1 MANGIL
7 RKITVGIAKETTYG
21 VAAAS
26 PDFGLLLTE
35 LSWDEEITRIE
46 NTAMVGGTYELNESK
61 VAFKKLNFT
70 MTAKVDEDVL
80 PLLLLQ
86 KFDIASVLTDVTA
99 YTHTLTYNNDNTT
112 TSYTLFWDD
121 PDRGDLI
128 AAGAVFENINFN
140 AQPEG
145 FVTVEISGM
154 AKFPVAGAT
163 TVAFTGPREFLG
175 RHTSFEIGD
184 FGGALAAFELLEI
197 TGNHSFTL
205 SDDDINFGLGSTDL
219 TKLFT
224 LNDRF
229 ELEVSAMFPDY
240 TYYDKW
246 CLGTTQQGKVTITDT
261 NRIITGSSTSPSV
274 ELEYP
279 ALEIINWERDG
290 GANDILRQNMTLLA
304 LDKIGVADAPLK
316 ITIINGVASY

>member
-7 RKITVGIAKETTYG
+7 RKITVGIAKEASYG
-21 VAAAS
+21 TAAGA
-26 PDFGLLLTE
+26 PTFGLPLTE
-35 LSWDEEITRIE
+35 LSWSEEVTRTE

-70 MTAKVDEDVL
+70 MKAKVDEDIL

-86 KFDIASVLTDVTA
+86 KFDVASVLTDVTA
-99 YTHTLTYNNDNTT
+99 YTHTLTYNNDNAV

-128 AAGAVFENINFN
+128 AAGAVFESINFE
-140 AQPEG
+140 ATPEG
-145 FVTVEISGM
+145 FIMVEVAGV

-175 RHTSFEIGD
+175 RHTTFEIGD
-184 FGGALAAFELLEI
+184 FGGALASFELLSMQA
-197 TGNHSFTL
+197 NHNFTL
-205 SDDDINFGLGSTDL
+205 SGDDVNYGLGTTDL

-229 ELEVSAMFPDY
+229 EMEVSAMYPDQ

-246 CLGTTQQGKVTITDT
+246 CLGTTQFSRVTITDT
-261 NRIITGSSTSPSV
+261 ARIITGSSTSPSIV
-274 ELEYP
+274 FDYP
-279 ALEIINWERDG
+279 AIEIINWERDG
-290 GANDILRQNMTLLA
+290 GANDILKQNMTLLA

-316 ITIINGVASY
+316 ITIVNGVASY